1 MAERTY
7 KRIAV
12 EEGVNFPEIMSE
24 AVKVA
29 AQQPPLIKALN
40 PFGGSGGL
48 WDTLGSKLGDLGEGR
63 IKQMDADGIDMQL
76 LLLSAPGV
84 QTLEEGLA
92 TELAAMANDRLAAA
106 SRKHPD
112 RLAGLAAIAPQNPD
126 KAAQEL
132 QRAVRTLGLKGAV
145 INSHTNGEYLD
156 DKKFWPILECAAGAR
171 RADLH
176 PPARSLAA
184 AWRPSGY
191 PRLPR
196 RLGLGDRSRH
206 ACDPADRSGVFD
218 EFPKLKIVIGHM
230 GEGIPFLL
238 PRLDNRY
245 TRDRGPK
252 RKWMPSEYFKNHFVV
267 TTSGMNYRPQLMM
280 TIEEIGVDR
289 VLVRRRLAVRAVQ
302 GGGRGHRERAASA
315 RPTRRRY
322 STPTPRGYFAYSLIE
337 VRGRPN

>member
-1 MAERTY
+1 MAERPY

-12 EEGVNFPEIMSE
+12 EEGFNFPEIMSE

-48 WDTLGSKLGDLGEGR
+48 WDVLGAKLGDLGEGR
-63 IKQMDADGIDMQL
+63 IRQMDADGIDMQL
-76 LLLSAPGV
+76 LLLSSPGV
-84 QTLEEGLA
+84 QTLEENLA
-92 TELAAMANDRLAAA
+92 IELAAMSNDRLAAA
-106 SRKHPD
+106 THKYPD

-156 DKKFWPILECAAGAR
+156 DPKFWPILACAEAL
-171 RADLH
+171 DVPIYIH
-176 PPARSLAA
+176 PRD
-184 AWRPSGY
+184 PSPQMGG
-191 PRLPR
+191 PLGIPGFLVGWGWALEVGTHAIRLIASP
-196 RLGLGDRSRH
+196 
-206 ACDPADRSGVFD
+206 VFD
-218 EFPKLKIVIGHM
+218 EFPKLRIVIGHM

-252 RKWMPSEYFKNHFVV
+252 RKFTPSEYFKQHFVI
-267 TTSGMNYRPQLMM
+267 TTSGMNYSSQLMM
-280 TIEEIGVDR
+280 TIAELGIER
-289 VLVRRRLAVRAVQ
+289 VLFAADWPFEPSKEAVEGIETSLLSAPEKAMIF
-302 GGGRGHRERAASA
+302 HTNSA
-315 RPTRRRY
+315 RVFR
-322 STPTPRGYFAYSLIE
+322 L
-337 VRGRPN
+337 

>member
-12 EEGVNFPEIMSE
+12 EEGFNFPEIMSE

-48 WDTLGSKLGDLGEGR
+48 WDVLGAKLGDLGEGR

-84 QTLEEGLA
+84 QSLETVLA
-92 TELAAMANDRLAAA
+92 TELAAMANDRLAEA

-112 RLAGLAAIAPQNPD
+112 RITGLAAIAPQNPD

-132 QRAVRTLGLKGAV
+132 QRAVRTLHLKGAV
-145 INSHTNGEYLD
+145 VNSHTNGEYLD
-156 DKKFWPILECAAGAR
+156 DKKFWPILECAAAL
-171 RADLH
+171 DVPIYIH
-176 PPARSLAA
+176 PRD
-184 AWRPSGY
+184 PSPQLGG
-191 PRLPR
+191 PLGIPGFLVGWGWALEVGTHAIRLI
-196 RLGLGDRSRH
+196 
-206 ACDPADRSGVFD
+206 ASGVFD
-218 EFPKLKIVIGHM
+218 EIPKLRIVIGHM

-252 RKWMPSEYFKNHFVV
+252 RKWSPSEYFKNHFVV
-267 TTSGMNYRPQLMM
+267 TTSGMNYRSQLMM

-289 VLVRRRLAVRAVQ
+289 VLFAADWPFEPSKEAIEGVENSPLSAADKAKIFHTNAARVFRL
-302 GGGRGHRERAASA
+302 
-315 RPTRRRY
+315 
-322 STPTPRGYFAYSLIE
+322 
-337 VRGRPN
+337 

>member
-12 EEGVNFPEIMSE
+12 EEGFNFPEIMSE

-48 WDTLGSKLGDLGEGR
+48 WDALGSKLGDLGEGR
-63 IKQMDADGIDMQL
+63 IRQMDADGIDMQL

-84 QTLEEGLA
+84 QSLEEGLA
-92 TELAAMANDRLAAA
+92 TELAAMANDRLSTAAH
-106 SRKHPD
+106 KYPD
-112 RLAGLAAIAPQNPD
+112 RLAGLAALAPQNPE
-126 KAAQEL
+126 KAAREL

-156 DKKFWPILECAAGAR
+156 DRKYWPILECAAAL
-171 RADLH
+171 DVPIYIH
-176 PPARSLAA
+176 PRD
-184 AWRPSGY
+184 PSPQLGG
-191 PRLPR
+191 PLGIAGFLVGWGWALEVGTHAIRLIA
-196 RLGLGDRSRH
+196 SE
-206 ACDPADRSGVFD
+206 VFD
-218 EFPKLKIVIGHM
+218 EFPKLRFVIGHM
-230 GEGIPFLL
+230 GECIPFLL

-252 RKWMPSEYFKNHFVV
+252 RKFTPSEYFKNHFVV

-289 VLVRRRLAVRAVQ
+289 VLFAADWPFEPSKEAVEGIENSPLSQADKAKVF
-302 GGGRGHRERAASA
+302 HTNSA
-315 RPTRRRY
+315 RVFR
-322 STPTPRGYFAYSLIE
+322 L
-337 VRGRPN
+337 